1 MRTLPAEEAASG
13 VSGAQTANSCENAG
27 AEKGKRQFAPDVLRV
42 LAMLFIILHHLLT
55 GNIGFSQ
62 AQQGESGV
70 MYYVSSFLDGFFVIG
85 VNIFFLLSG
94 YLKINLRLSKI
105 ISLLLKI
112 FVIGSLSVCIA
123 AACGTEEYGGAW
135 DIILSCLTFAFEHW
149 FV

>member
-1 MRTLPAEEAASG
+1 MKNQADSGALRTLPADEAAGG
-13 VSGAQTANSCENAG
+13 VSGAQTENSCENAG

-42 LAMLFIILHHLLT
+42 IAMLFIILHHLLT

-62 AQQGESGV
+62 AQQGESGAL
-70 MYYVSSFLDGFFVIG
+70 YYVSSFLDGFFVIG

-112 FVIGSLSVCIA
+112 FSLA
-123 AACGTEEYGGAW
+123 RG
-135 DIILSCLTFAFEHW
+135 H
-149 FV
+149 